1 MYANCVLWPHRERS
15 DNVLE
20 MQVSTLGKL
29 GSYAEDNL
37 YYNLTYLTP
46 LSLPWHKRKSLP
58 RDSRGFEPLDGYF
71 LKKKEESGEFNQ

>member
-37 YYNLTYLTP
+37 YYNLTYLTHHLVFRGIKGNLCLVTVEA
-46 LSLPWHKRKSLP
+46 LSHWMDTS
-58 RDSRGFEPLDGYF
+58 
-71 LKKKEESGEFNQ
+71 